1 MTPRKRKL
9 WSRTIEESGISVR
22 LYEREPGGVIYRDV
36 WNGDTRDRKSLGHA
50 DRKLAEQQARELA
63 RRVADLRF
71 AGHRGAVTFGQLV
84 GLYRLHRFPQLSAVR
99 QQAVKGYFGLL
110 ERHFPVDRVVDEL
123 GQPDVDS
130 YAQARRSGALVSP
143 RHRTGET
150 GVHEGTIRNELH
162 LLTSVIAWGQT
173 HRVGGKRL
181 ITVDP
186 LHGVTLPREKN
197 AKRPIAT
204 EERYRKLLEKAELAE
219 PTGRFRLVLT
229 LARETGRR
237 INSICKL
244 SVRDILLS
252 RDQMA
257 TALGAARLPLAWADQ
272 WPHGAI
278 LWRAANDKK
287 GYESVAPLSAAARAA
302 LDAYLARY
310 PMAGDVPLIPGR
322 GKPEQAANKEIAGY
336 WLTKAERLAKLP
348 KLARGGF
355 HPFRRLWASE
365 RRHLPA
371 QDVAAAGG
379 WRSLAVMR
387 HAYQHADAAG
397 MMSVVDSARI
407 APEPESDRHTIG
419 TARKQD
425 AS

>member
-1 MTPRKRKL
+1 M
-9 WSRTIEESGISVR
+9 
-22 LYEREPGGVIYRDV
+22 
-36 WNGDTRDRKSLGHA
+36 
-50 DRKLAEQQARELA
+50 
-63 RRVADLRF
+63 
-71 AGHRGAVTFGQLV
+71 
-84 GLYRLHRFPQLSAVR
+84 
-99 QQAVKGYFGLL
+99 
-110 ERHFPVDRVVDEL
+110 
-123 GQPDVDS
+123 
-130 YAQARRSGALVSP
+130 
-143 RHRTGET
+143 
-150 GVHEGTIRNELH
+150 
-162 LLTSVIAWGQT
+162 
-173 HRVGGKRL
+173 
-181 ITVDP
+181 DP

-204 EERYRKLLEKAELAE
+204 EERYRKLLAKADAAE

-244 SVRDILLS
+244 SVRDVLLS
-252 RDQMA
+252 RDQLL
-257 TALGAARLPLAWADQ
+257 TALGAAGLPLGWADH
-272 WPHGAI
+272 WPKGAV

-287 GYESVAPLSAAARAA
+287 GYESVAPLSGPARAA
-302 LDAYLARY
+302 LETYLARY

-322 GKPEQAANKEIAGY
+322 GKPEQAINKEIAAY
-336 WLTKAERLAKLP
+336 WLSRAEKLAKLP

-355 HPFRRLWASE
+355 HPLRRMWASE

-379 WRSLAVMR
+379 WRSLEVMR

-397 MMSVVDSARI
+397 VMNAVEPRT
-407 APEPESDRHTIG
+407 APESEPDRHTIG